1 MSLLSRN
8 KQTIWYANPTGS
20 SWVTDSNGFKT
31 GEKTIAYGTPQ
42 SLQMS
47 ISASSGANNLD
58 SQGMADLAQYG
69 IETGYTHRAT
79 TEDMNCAVTEE
90 SIIWLG
96 IEPTQTVTTQ
106 QTVNGETVE
115 VQTEV
120 PVPHNYKVIRK
131 ETSLNHLTYYL
142 KEVSV
147 G

>member
-1 MSLLSRN
+1 MRILSRN
-8 KQTIWYANPTGS
+8 KQTLWYANPTGS
-20 SWVTDSNGFKT
+20 AWVTDDNGLKT
-31 GEKTIAYGTPQ
+31 GEKTITYETAKP
-42 SLQMS
+42 LKMS
-47 ISASSGANNLD
+47 ISASSGANNLG

-90 SIIWLG
+90 SVIWLG
-96 IEPTQTVTTQ
+96 IEPTRIVTTQ
-106 QTVNGETVE
+106 QNVNGQNVE

-120 PVPHNYKVIRK
+120 PVPYNYRVIRK